1 MQLGVANYRVRR
13 LVELRSRQIIEQF
26 EQESD
31 VPMQHHEA
39 LGVLEALGAFHGDD
53 LVASVGAW
61 WARILHKDVAYL
73 LLDGLEC
80 IAESR
85 PSAEQLGRSAAAR
98 SDPLAAYVVARWH
111 DAAGRIQFRCG
122 DMMAARLEFTAAAGF
137 AACDALW
144 FCRSDIQS
152 NLQRAAFDEQE
163 KAREDRGLQA
173 EYKAFQALHDDT
185 LRLAAEHGVELAA
198 IEPTLAPG
206 LRAFIADPDCT
217 IGGSPERLAAVLPVA
232 DARSRLQG
240 REFLRGLA
248 NVLHNLSVVCTPQPQ
263 RSWTGDIERSR
274 RLSWSSALIAYG
286 LGDGYRLA
294 QALRHSAS
302 TEPDDRLATRYL
314 EIVRD
319 RLPWK
324 RGRWM
329 AAQALAPR
337 VPPQQGRA
345 MLEGVLRELRQRQT
359 ARGADIGFDVD
370 VHRYTV
376 EVLARVAPDLDALA
390 ELRLEAARNIRR
402 VVKVSTYR
410 RRLAEVL
417 YPTYLREIER
427 SCQSI
432 GSSQAALERTEET
445 LSLVEEASA
454 RELLDLLAAARAD
467 ESRGAQHAGTPR
479 RAVEAPVVRARGY
492 ARGDVDRQAAR
503 SSAYEAIG
511 LSQLRFEQQA
521 LYRPIV
527 STAHDV
533 EIAGA
538 LRRLT
543 ATQPGLVVVR
553 YFLSGFDRQRAS
565 ELRAM
570 VFRAGR
576 VTLCDARLDIEAM
589 RQLASEPHAEGP
601 SVSRARRIWDVL
613 VAPVWPLLVT
623 PEVPATL
630 VMIPAAGMFNLPMH
644 IALPPGDDA
653 IPLGI
658 RFPFCM
664 SVSATAYV
672 SRRRHLLQ
680 VQPVDPDDDL
690 CALVPGDADVYPGE
704 LVGLGW
710 ASRDR
715 FHIAGAR
722 PEELTPEDFT
732 WWGPG
737 NHAGLDHLLAQR
749 SEFFV
754 YAGHGASVKRDD
766 AVDVALQLADGEYL
780 TQYDLAAGVGL
791 RRNKWTL
798 IDACVSGVGGDTASG
813 EVAGFLRAFIAAGAG
828 ALAVTKWRVQDA
840 AIGRVAGR
848 LLRAAARAA
857 GQCID
862 IVRTLH
868 SIQYCA
874 FMDAKH
880 VLDDAKHVLD
890 DAKHV
895 LDDAKHVP
903 DRDVR
908 DVSQTALPPEGSV
921 QDQRI
926 TAGLHA
932 CPLVVYL

>member
-1 MQLGVANYRVRR
+1 MHLGVANHRVRR

-61 WARILHKDVAYL
+61 WARILHKDMSYL

-80 IAESR
+80 IAASR
-85 PSAEQLGRSAAAR
+85 PSVEQLGRSAVAQ
-98 SDPLAAYVVARWH
+98 SDPLAAYVLARWH

-122 DMMAARLEFTAAAGF
+122 DMMAARLEFTAAAEF
-137 AACDALW
+137 AQREALW

-163 KAREDRGLQA
+163 KVGEDRGLQA
-173 EYKAFQALHDDT
+173 EHEAFQVLHDAT

-206 LRAFIADPDCT
+206 LQAFIADPDRA
-217 IGGSPERLAAVLPVA
+217 IGGSSERLAAVLPVA
-232 DARSRLQG
+232 GARSRLQG

-248 NVLHNLSVVCTPQPQ
+248 NVLHNLSIVSAPRPKRC
-263 RSWTGDIERSR
+263 WTGDIERAR
-274 RLSWSSALIAYG
+274 QQSWRSALIAYG

-294 QALRHSAS
+294 QALRQGESL
-302 TEPDDRLATRYL
+302 EPEAEHTMRYL

-319 RLPWK
+319 HLPWE

-329 AAQALAPR
+329 AAQRLAQR
-337 VPPQQGRA
+337 VPQDQERA
-345 MLEGVLRELRQRQT
+345 MLEDVLRELRQRQA
-359 ARGADIGFDVD
+359 ARGGDIGFDVD

-376 EVLARVAPDLDALA
+376 EALA
-390 ELRLEAARNIRR
+390 QVVPRLDTLPELRLETARNIRR

-410 RRLAEVL
+410 RRLSEVL
-417 YPTYLREIER
+417 YPTYLREIEQ
-427 SCQSI
+427 SCQPND
-432 GSSQAALERTEET
+432 SSQASLERAEET

-454 RELLDLLAAARAD
+454 RELLDLLAAARVD
-467 ESRGAQHAGTPR
+467 ESRPVVHAGSPR
-479 RAVEAPVVRARGY
+479 PAAEAPVVCMRGGT
-492 ARGDVDRQAAR
+492 RGDVDRRATR
-503 SSAYEAIG
+503 SAAYEAIG
-511 LSQLRFEQQA
+511 QSRLRFEQRA
-521 LYRPIV
+521 LHRPIV
-527 STAHDV
+527 AAAHDV
-533 EIAGA
+533 EVAGA

-553 YFLSGFDRQRAS
+553 YFLSGFDGQRAC

-576 VTLCDARLDIEAM
+576 VTRCEAPLDVKAM

-601 SVSRARRIWDVL
+601 SVERARRIWDVL

-623 PEVPATL
+623 PALPGNL

-644 IALPPGDDA
+644 IALPPDDEA
-653 IPLGI
+653 LPLGI

-680 VQPVDPDDDL
+680 RQPVDPDDDL
-690 CALVPGDADVYPGE
+690 CALVPGDVDIYPGE

-710 ASRDR
+710 TSRDR
-715 FHIAGAR
+715 MHIAGAR
-722 PEELTPEDFT
+722 PEKLAPESFT

-737 NHAGLDHLLAQR
+737 NRVGLGHLLAQR

-754 YAGHGASVKRDD
+754 YAGHGVSVEREGT
-766 AVDVALQLADGEYL
+766 VEVALQLADGEYL
-780 TQYDLAAGVGL
+780 TQYDLASDVAL

-798 IDACVSGVGGDTASG
+798 IDACVSGGGGNTASG
-813 EVAGFLRAFIAAGAG
+813 EVAGFLRGFIAAGAG

-840 AIGRVAGR
+840 AMERVAGR

-862 IVRTLH
+862 IVRTLQA
-868 SIQYCA
+868 IQRRA
-874 FMDAKH
+874 FLEAVH
-880 VLDDAKHVLD
+880 A
-890 DAKHV
+890 
-895 LDDAKHVP
+895 P
-903 DRDVR
+903 DGAVR
-908 DVSQTALPPEGSV
+908 DALEPTQLPEGAER
-921 QDQRI
+921 DQRI
-926 TAGLHA
+926 VAGLHA